1 MKFYEKNKSTYCGF
15 LKFLNWFHEYFLQA
29 TEAHIFYWK
38 NAKKILS
45 HIYVIYY
52 YIYYIYY
59 LYVKCILFIE
69 SLLNSILDV
78 IGKDSFRIIF
88 VSTTLQIFLSI

>member
-15 LKFLNWFHEYFLQA
+15 LLFLNWFHEYFLQA

-38 NAKKILS
+38 KCKKDI
-45 HIYVIYY
+45 IT
-52 YIYYIYY
+52 Y

-69 SLLNSILDV
+69 YTANIF
-78 IGKDSFRIIF
+78 ININIIVVF
-88 VSTTLQIFLSI
+88 VHVKFAGPL